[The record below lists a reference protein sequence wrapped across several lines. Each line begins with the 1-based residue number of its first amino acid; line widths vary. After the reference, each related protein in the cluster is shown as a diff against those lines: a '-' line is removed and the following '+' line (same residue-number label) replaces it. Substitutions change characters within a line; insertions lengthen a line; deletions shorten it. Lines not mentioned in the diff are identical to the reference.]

1 MIELQKEEIFIF
13 IDITTNF
20 LKKKIILRGIK
31 ELIEKK
37 KQINILT
44 IFNLL
49 LFKEDAS
56 PLLIMDKTSY
66 REIID
71 ILSENWN
78 YRNKTS
84 LFENGMFLT
93 LSEILKKAKKGVA
106 NYRIIV
112 ITDSPS
118 EIPEEMTTTLFDL
131 ISKVKIL
138 PTFIDIVRV
147 GDKKFYADDVKLKII
162 TIETTGGM
170 FYANSTNYF
179 MNIMN
184 VLAKNK
190 QIPNVFVGEIKKQ
203 IQPEDKLF
211 YEKLAS
217 DLLSPEPGE
226 ELTCTICNMPICPIC
241 LNKHD
246 TPHKCFNCNTAY
258 HECCAAQYSGLKN
271 IGLIHIFRCAGCGT
285 LLKLEE
291 SIVMEKIKNLEQ
303 LKLIEEDIE
312 TLEEK
317 RGEAVKTPIPSSSE
331 EFISISSETEISDDN
346 KADLIIINGDK
357 SKTFEDLVPSPPPP
371 PTIKKKIR
379 PGGFFGPEIEIEEK
393 QQQPQKE
400 IKPQKYWS
408 PTGSTPSQ
416 ISSITQLKPPKTKP
430 TLRFCKI
437 CGGPI
442 KGNDKAC
449 RSCGAPV

>member
-1 MIELQKEEIFIF
+1 MIELQKEDVFIF
-13 IDITTNF
+13 IDITTDF

-49 LFKEDAS
+49 LFKEDAI

-66 REIID
+66 GEIID

-93 LSEILKKAKKGVA
+93 LSEILKKAKKRVA

-118 EIPEEMTTTLFDL
+118 EIPEEMQATLFDL

-162 TIETTGGM
+162 TMETTGGM
-170 FYANSTNYF
+170 FYADSTDYF

-190 QIPNVFVGEIKKQ
+190 QIQNVIVGEIKKQ

-241 LNKHD
+241 LDKND
-246 TPHKCFNCNTAY
+246 TPHKCFNCNTSY

-291 SIVMEKIKNLEQ
+291 SIVMEKVKNLEQ

-317 RGEAVKTPIPSSSE
+317 RGEAVKTPSPSSSE
-331 EFISISSETEISDDN
+331 EFISISSETEISDEN
-346 KADLIIINGDK
+346 KADLIIINGEK

-379 PGGFFGPEIEIEEK
+379 PGGFFGPEIEIEAK

-400 IKPQKYWS
+400 KEPSKYWS
-408 PTGSTPSQ
+408 PAGSTTSQ
-416 ISSITQLKPPKTKP
+416 ITSITQLKPPKTKP
-430 TLRFCKI
+430 TLSFCKI
-437 CGGPI
+437 CGAPM

-449 RSCGAPV
+449 RACGAPV

>member
-1 MIELQKEEIFIF
+1 MIEFQKEDVFIF

-20 LKKKIILRGIK
+20 LKKKTLFRGLK

-37 KQINILT
+37 KQINIFT

-66 REIID
+66 GEIID

-84 LFENGMFLT
+84 LFENGMFLI
-93 LSEILKKAKKGVA
+93 LSEILKKAKKSVA

-147 GDKKFYADDVKLKII
+147 GDKKFYVDDVKLKII
-162 TIETTGGM
+162 TMETTGGM
-170 FYANSTNYF
+170 FYADSTNYF

-190 QIPNVFVGEIKKQ
+190 QIQNVFVGEIKKQ

-241 LNKHD
+241 LDKND
-246 TPHKCFNCNTAY
+246 TPHKCFNCNTGY
-258 HECCAAQYSGLKN
+258 HNCCAAQYSALKN

-291 SIVMEKIKNLEQ
+291 NMVLEKVKNFEQ

-312 TLEEK
+312 TLEKK
-317 RGEAVKTPIPSSSE
+317 REAAAKIPIPSSSK
-331 EFISISSETEISDDN
+331 EFTPFPSEPDTSAENEI
-346 KADLIIINGDK
+346 DLIIVDSEE
-357 SKTFEDLVPSPPPP
+357 SKTFEDLLPSPPPP
-371 PTIKKKIR
+371 LPIKKKIR
-379 PGGFFGPEIEIEEK
+379 PGGYFGPEIEIEQK

-400 IKPQKYWS
+400 IESKKYWA
-408 PTGSTPSQ
+408 PAGSTTSQ
-416 ISSITQLKPPKTKP
+416 ITSITQLKPPKTKP
-430 TLRFCKI
+430 TLSFCKI
-437 CGGPI
+437 CGAPM

-449 RSCGAPV
+449 RACGAPV